1 MYQYFIQQIINKY
14 NKSVVGYEL
23 LLRKQVGSN
32 WGPVTNF
39 TSLPPL
45 K

>member
-23 LLRKQVGSN
+23 LESVKFYV
-32 WGPVTNF
+32 
-39 TSLPPL
+39 
-45 K
+45 